1 VTIEDDIAIL
11 GRVPTFAQLG
21 FSALQIVAIGS
32 ESKLLAEGETLFRAG
47 ETTDAGYVIQQ
58 GSLTLIADG
67 PRQAAASATFGP
79 GALVGELALVT
90 ETVCYAT
97 AIAAEPTVVM
107 RISRSLFRKVLEGFP
122 NAARVMRD
130 RFSERTSL
138 VSDELSRMRAMLHKP
153 S

>member
-11 GRVPTFAQLG
+11 ARVPTFAQLG
-21 FSALQIVAIGS
+21 FSALQILAIGS

-47 ETTDAGYVIQQ
+47 ETTDAGYVIQE
-58 GSLTLIADG
+58 GSLLLIADD
-67 PRQAAASATFGP
+67 QSASAAFGP
-79 GALVGELALVT
+79 GTLIGELALLT

-97 AIAAEPTVVM
+97 ATAVEPTVVM

-130 RFSERTSL
+130 RFSERASL
-138 VSDELSRMRAMLHKP
+138 AGDELSRMRAILQKP